1 MTSDEQGKVIDDSGE
16 VVGFFVSSIVAK
28 RAVAC
33 MTALAHVTDKQMES
47 GELLHMG
54 QAIKDL
60 TKQRDELLAALDT
73 TVKAIMIFRNVPMLE
88 RLLKLRSSYGYGV
101 LQQAMDIGR
110 EAIACV
116 RKSQGKCYYAPD
128 GTLMNP
134 DGTRSIFDDVD
145 Q

>member
-1 MTSDEQGKVIDDSGE
+1 MMTSDEQGKVIDDSGE

-60 TKQRDELLAALDT
+60 TKQRAELLTALEELNSVSANGFLYDDPAR
-73 TVKAIMIFRNVPMLE
+73 VKAR
-88 RLLKLRSSYGYGV
+88 K
-101 LQQAMDIGR
+101 
-110 EAIACV
+110 AIASVKGNQPQKTCTYP
-116 RKSQGKCYYAPD
+116 KCNCPFDAPAD
-128 GTLMNP
+128 PNWCARGYPKM
-134 DGTRSIFDDVD
+134 GIES
-145 Q
+145 

>member
-1 MTSDEQGKVIDDSGE
+1 MMTSDEQGKVIDDSGE

-60 TKQRDELLAALDT
+60 TKQRDELLARLDVICEVGVINPAYNRVRLE
-73 TVKAIMIFRNVPMLE
+73 TVFAID
-88 RLLKLRSSYGYGV
+88 
-101 LQQAMDIGR
+101 DIEYDMFSAGWK
-110 EAIACV
+110 EAIARV
-116 RKSQGKCYYAPD
+116 KGATS
-128 GTLMNP
+128 
-134 DGTRSIFDDVD
+134 
-145 Q
+145 